1 MDIFTPTVS
10 FHHGPKEGNFP
21 NIFRKYAFLNAQFYV
36 NSEKKC
42 ARFDDDGDY
51 EGHSGSI
58 LFFFFL
64 PQSFFS
70 SRMPCLA
77 LVFIVLRKMLLRSS
91 TFFPLSSS
99 LALGTKKTR
108 YTPTQQP

>member
-10 FHHGPKEGNFP
+10 FHHGPKEENFP
-21 NIFRKYAFLNAQFYV
+21 NISKICFLNVKIAQFYV

-58 LFFFFL
+58 LFFFF
-64 PQSFFS
+64 PPPEFF
-70 SRMPCLA
+70 
-77 LVFIVLRKMLLRSS
+77 F
-91 TFFPLSSS
+91 
-99 LALGTKKTR
+99 G
-108 YTPTQQP
+108 